1 MDEKLINE
9 ELEVT
14 KENSLENSP
23 KKENDNFEEESNK
36 SQNQENENRYQ
47 NDEEEDE
54 KVMTETA
61 FKIKIQ
67 QNFEAVKEIKE
78 GSQHSTKKGV
88 TCKKIYPVL
97 HDFDDLEQE

>member
-14 KENSLENSP
+14 KENSLENPP
-23 KKENDNFEEESNK
+23 KKENNSFEEESNK
-36 SQNQENENRYQ
+36 SQNKEYENKSQ
-47 NDEEEDE
+47 NDEDEDE

-67 QNFEAVKEIKE
+67 QNFESVKEIKE
-78 GSQHSTKKGV
+78 GSQHPTKKDV
-88 TCKKIYPVL
+88 TCKRIYPIL
-97 HDFDDLEQE
+97 HDFDDIEQE

>member
-23 KKENDNFEEESNK
+23 KKENENFEEESNK
-36 SQNQENENRYQ
+36 SQNQEYENKSQ

-54 KVMTETA
+54 KIMTEAA

-67 QNFEAVKEIKE
+67 QNFESVKGIKE
-78 GSQHSTKKGV
+78 GNQHPTKKGV
-88 TCKKIYPVL
+88 TCKKVYPIL
-97 HDFDDLEQE
+97 HDFDDIEQE